1 MRYDRRLGKLGN
13 HCVKKP
19 PPGER
24 SLDSSGTGFR
34 GGAATALNQVARH
47 DRALHLSSPGNCA
60 ILAEEIAPCQSRCQP
75 QRDRQFCRWPCHVF
89 NPQTSLYSKGG
100 RTLDQLIWTR
110 GRMPQASKITCVR
123 RHPFGAMDLTVGV
136 TYHIGRMIW
145 STRQKRAGLKS
156 PALIVKVENLQ
167 KGSSQRG

>member
-1 MRYDRRLGKLGN
+1 LRKNRLAGLAAAAMSTQHHGVGSWPPMRYDRRLGKLGD
-13 HCVKKP
+13 HYAKKP

-75 QRDRQFCRWPCHVF
+75 QRDRQFCRWPCRVF
-89 NPQTSLYSKGG
+89 NHQTSLCAKGG
-100 RTLDQLIWTR
+100 RTLDQLIWTPGACLR
-110 GRMPQASKITCVR
+110 RVR
-123 RHPFGAMDLTVGV
+123 
-136 TYHIGRMIW
+136 
-145 STRQKRAGLKS
+145 
-156 PALIVKVENLQ
+156 
-167 KGSSQRG
+167 